1 MVLMS
6 IRNHVR
12 VDIRFWLFHD
22 GDGRTRS
29 SSWSNPLH
37 LVERQRDSIS
47 LLSSLCDS
55 RVKRGND
62 RSPKGQ
68 DLKGLGSQERGNRPN
83 MSTHRTLRHLHSYP
97 TSHIDK
103 QLTKLASMG
112 GERERGASSG
122 SNG

>member
-47 LLSSLCDS
+47 LLSSLASGWKPDRVETTGSIHDS
-55 RVKRGND
+55 R
-62 RSPKGQ
+62 
-68 DLKGLGSQERGNRPN
+68 LGRPN
-83 MSTHRTLRHLHSYP
+83 VSTHRTLRHLHSYP

-112 GERERGASSG
+112 GERERGASNG

>member
-1 MVLMS
+1 MKAVIVL
-6 IRNHVR
+6 
-12 VDIRFWLFHD
+12 D
-22 GDGRTRS
+22 GHLPLLHNANDLLLPNR
-29 SSWSNPLH
+29 SNPLH

-47 LLSSLCDS
+47 LLSSLASGWKPDRVETTGSIHDS
-55 RVKRGND
+55 R
-62 RSPKGQ
+62 
-68 DLKGLGSQERGNRPN
+68 LGRPN
-83 MSTHRTLRHLHSYP
+83 LSTHRTLRHFHSYA